1 MFIPTKNLLI
11 YVKVYFGL
19 LSTTLYSHKIGGSK
33 MEKSKKL
40 FLITISLVFLFS
52 FLGPSFSYAENQEEI
67 SPEQLESLTSIDG
80 TILDLIDRLP
90 ESVSD
95 RGIEASANWLN
106 KNKGKELSNI
116 KFSSD
121 SENMYITQTDSPQD
135 NTSNNVVKAA
145 GWAEAGACA
154 VALGTAAVQALP
166 WAKLLKLKKAAKVA
180 GGLEKLFTKLIN
192 SYKHQLN
199 LGYSKTNAAKRAVNI
214 VANNFPKDLKD
225 ALLEVLGIGGA
236 ITACGVLLK

>member
-1 MFIPTKNLLI
+1 
-11 YVKVYFGL
+11 
-19 LSTTLYSHKIGGSK
+19 

-145 GWAEAGACA
+145 GWAE
-154 VALGTAAVQALP
+154 
-166 WAKLLKLKKAAKVA
+166 LLKLKKAAKVA

>member
-1 MFIPTKNLLI
+1 MFISTKNLLI
-11 YVKVYFGL
+11 YVEVYFGL
-19 LSTTLYSHKIGGSK
+19 LSTTLYSHKIEGSK

-145 GWAEAGACA
+145 GWAE
-154 VALGTAAVQALP
+154 
-166 WAKLLKLKKAAKVA
+166 LLKLKKAAKVA

-192 SYKHQLN
+192 SYKHQRN

>member
-1 MFIPTKNLLI
+1 MFISTKNLLI
-11 YVKVYFGL
+11 YVEVYFGL
-19 LSTTLYSHKIGGSK
+19 LSTTLYSHKIEGSK

-145 GWAEAGACA
+145 GWAE
-154 VALGTAAVQALP
+154 
-166 WAKLLKLKKAAKVA
+166 LLKLKKAAKVA

>member
-1 MFIPTKNLLI
+1 M
-11 YVKVYFGL
+11 
-19 LSTTLYSHKIGGSK
+19 
-33 MEKSKKL
+33 
-40 FLITISLVFLFS
+40 
-52 FLGPSFSYAENQEEI
+52 
-67 SPEQLESLTSIDG
+67 
-80 TILDLIDRLP
+80 IDRLP

-145 GWAEAGACA
+145 GWAE
-154 VALGTAAVQALP
+154 
-166 WAKLLKLKKAAKVA
+166 LLKLKKAAKVA